1 MIYVG
6 IDVASQKHDYFM
18 INSQGD
24 VYTSRSVSIPNT
36 EQGYKK
42 LHNSIKDFCG
52 ATNDFQVRIGLE
64 STGFYHLNIISF
76 LLEQKLDV
84 MIINPLLINT
94 YKKSKKVHVAKN
106 DNIDSFYICK
116 YLIENEDSYKP
127 YTLKSYH
134 THALKALSRERFSL
148 VNDLRLVKLNIYKL
162 ISQIFPE
169 FLSLFS
175 NIYQGSALDI
185 LTLYNNPTKISKARL
200 SSIDSLLHG
209 RCNTSAKQI
218 IDCAKASI
226 GIKSEHLYFLLK
238 HAIVK
243 LNYIQSII
251 NEYDSHIKK
260 YVDNI
265 APYILSVPGVS
276 YTTAGLILGEINDI
290 SNFKNS
296 DSLISYAGLDV
307 IVYES
312 GKYKASN
319 LSISKKGSIYLR
331 YALYQVAKVCWRF
344 DPMFNAYY
352 LKKQSEN
359 KHFYVILG
367 HLEKKI
373 VKVIYSVLKNNK
385 LYSPQI

>member
-18 INSQGD
+18 INSQGE

-42 LHNSIKDFCG
+42 LHKSIKDFCG

-64 STGFYHLNIISF
+64 STGFYHLNIVSF
-76 LLEQKLDV
+76 LLAQKLDV

-94 YKKSKKVHVAKN
+94 YKKSKKIHVAKN

-127 YTLKSYH
+127 YTIKSYH
-134 THALKALSRERFSL
+134 TQALKSLSRERFSL
-148 VNDLRLVKLNIYKL
+148 VKDLRLVKLNIHKL
-162 ISQIFPE
+162 ITQIFPE

-185 LTLYNNPTKISKARL
+185 LSLYNNPAKISKVRI

-209 RCNTSAKQI
+209 KCATSAKQI
-218 IDCAKASI
+218 INCAKSSI
-226 GIKSEHLYFLLK
+226 GVKSDHLYFLLK
-238 HAIVK
+238 QAIDK
-243 LNYIQSII
+243 LNYIQSKI
-251 NEYDSHIKK
+251 NEYDLQIKK
-260 YVDNI
+260 YVDSIN
-265 APYILSVPGVS
+265 PYILSVPGVS

-290 SNFKNS
+290 SNFKNAEC
-296 DSLISYAGLDV
+296 LISYAGLDV

-312 GKYKASN
+312 GKYKVSN

-373 VKVIYSVLKNNK
+373 AKVIYSILKNNK